1 MVDFDVQLIV
11 VDSNGCVCGDEDWAV
26 DGFVQR
32 AALVDFADAHGDSAT
47 NAAEGG
53 FAFFGN
59 EGAGVEC
66 QDAV

>member
-1 MVDFDVQLIV
+1 MIDFDVQLIV

-53 FAFFGN
+53 FAFF
-59 EGAGVEC
+59 
-66 QDAV
+66 